1 MRLRRLNNVL
11 HRDLGYF
18 FAGTTI
24 LYAISGLAVNHVDH
38 WDPNFIVEREEV
50 RVDVPKEIAERE
62 APISRAWV
70 LEALEGLGQAD
81 RYRAH
86 DQPTP
91 VKLKVYLDGGSV
103 FLDLRTGE
111 GELEMVRRRP
121 VFYAL
126 NRLHLSPESAW
137 LAFSDVF
144 AAGLIVITLTGMFVL
159 PGRRGITGRGAILA
173 ALGAAV
179 PIGFMLLL

>member
-1 MRLRRLNNVL
+1 MRPRRLNNIL

-18 FAGTTI
+18 FAGTTL

-50 RVDVPKEIAERE
+50 EVDVPEPIATAQE
-62 APISRAWV
+62 PISRAWV
-70 LEALEGLGQAD
+70 FEVLEGLGQAD

-91 VKLKVYLDGGSV
+91 VKLKIYLDGGSV

-111 GELEMVRRRP
+111 GELEMVRRRA
-121 VFYAL
+121 VFYAI
-126 NRLHLSPESAW
+126 NRLHLSPETAW
-137 LAFSDVF
+137 LVFSDIF
-144 AAGLIVITLTGMFVL
+144 AAGLIVITLTGLFVL
-159 PGRRGITGRGAILA
+159 PGRQGITGRGAILA
-173 ALGAAV
+173 ALGAAA
-179 PIGFMLLL
+179 PIVFMLL